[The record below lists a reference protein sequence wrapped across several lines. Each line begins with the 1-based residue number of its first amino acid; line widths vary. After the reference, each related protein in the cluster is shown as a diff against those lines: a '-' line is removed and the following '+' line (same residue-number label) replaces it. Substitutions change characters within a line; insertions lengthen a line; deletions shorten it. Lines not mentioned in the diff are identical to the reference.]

1 MPGRVRTISLTLC
14 GTDGQPC
21 AEWLPEAKRHF
32 CTLKPPH
39 KRSLATRMKPRRR
52 QFAARKQPHKR
63 MLGTL
68 RTEGES
74 WQVRRRR
81 RDFYRALRKDSEQ
94 EAPPPAPEQEMAH
107 PAPEQEAPRLSPPR
121 KKWGCSK
128 KQKGASHGLFAPSSP
143 GLRRLGRLT
152 QPQRRGMNHK

>member
-94 EAPPPAPEQEMAH
+94 EAP
-107 PAPEQEAPRLSPPR
+107 RLSPPR